1 MELCTKKGLLYPDI
15 LFPDIYE
22 ITPDFLHSQKVRGLI
37 LDLDNTIAPY
47 EIAEPN
53 ARMKAWFAAM
63 KQAGIRM
70 AFVSNNHGE
79 RVHLFNRTLGLPVF
93 AGAKKPFAAGIL
105 KALTELK
112 LKPHESA
119 GLGDQIFTDCI
130 ACHRAGMRFYLVP
143 PIKDKTTLFFKSK
156 RFLER
161 PIVGAFK
168 SYKPYLAAQIAL
180 HKENRI

>member
-1 MELCTKKGLLYPDI
+1 MELCEKKGLFYPDI

-22 ITPDFLHSQKVRGLI
+22 ITPDFLQSQKVRGLI

-47 EIAEPN
+47 EIAEPDD
-53 ARMKAWFAAM
+53 RIRAWFDAM
-63 KQAGIRM
+63 KNAGIRM
-70 AFVSNNHGE
+70 AFVSNNKGE

-93 AGAKKPFAAGIL
+93 AGAKKPFAAGVR
-105 KALTELK
+105 KALAELGIA
-112 LKPHESA
+112 PHESV
-119 GLGDQIFTDCI
+119 GLGDQIFTDCL

-161 PIVGAFK
+161 PFVGKFK
-168 SYKPYLAAQIAL
+168 NYKVYLAATQSV
-180 HKENRI
+180 

>member
-1 MELCTKKGLLYPDI
+1 MERNTKKGLFHPDI

-22 ITPDFLHSQKVRGLI
+22 ITPAFLQSQNVHGLI

-53 ARMKAWFAAM
+53 ERMRAWFDSM
-63 KQAGIRM
+63 KHAGIRM
-70 AFVSNNHGE
+70 AFVSNNKGG

-93 AGAKKPFAAGIL
+93 AGAKKPFAAGIK
-105 KALTELK
+105 KALAELK
-112 LKPHESA
+112 LAPEEGA

-130 ACHRAGMRFYLVP
+130 ACHRAGLRFFLVP

-156 RFLER
+156 RFLEK
-161 PIVGAFK
+161 PFVGSFTQYK
-168 SYKPYLAAQIAL
+168 SYLANTQSV
-180 HKENRI
+180 

>member
-1 MELCTKKGLLYPDI
+1 MEICAKKGLFYPDI

-22 ITPDFLHSQKVRGLI
+22 ITPDFLRSQKVRGLI

-53 ARMKAWFAAM
+53 DRIRAWFDAM
-63 KQAGIRM
+63 KGAGIRM

-93 AGAKKPFAAGIL
+93 AGAKKPFAAGVR
-105 KALTELK
+105 KALAELGIA
-112 LKPHESA
+112 PHEGA
-119 GLGDQIFTDCI
+119 GLGDQIFTDCL
-130 ACHRAGMRFYLVP
+130 ACHRAGIRFYLVP

-161 PIVGAFK
+161 PFVGAFVN
-168 SYKPYLAAQIAL
+168 YKTYLSATQSV
-180 HKENRI
+180 

>member
-1 MELCTKKGLLYPDI
+1 MEICTKKGLFYPDI

-22 ITPDFLHSQKVRGLI
+22 ITPDFLQSQNVRGLI

-53 ARMKAWFAAM
+53 ERMRTWFSTM
-63 KQAGIRM
+63 KTAGIRM
-70 AFVSNNHGE
+70 AFVSNNKGD

-93 AGAKKPFAAGIL
+93 AGAKKPFAAGI
-105 KALTELK
+105 KNALAELG

-119 GLGDQIFTDCI
+119 GLGDQIFTDCL
-130 ACHRAGMRFYLVP
+130 ACHRAGLRFYLVP

-156 RFLER
+156 RFLEK
-161 PIVGAFK
+161 PFVGKFK
-168 SYKPYLAAQIAL
+168 NYKTYLLGTQSV
-180 HKENRI
+180 

>member
-1 MELCTKKGLLYPDI
+1 MELCEKKGLFYPDI

-22 ITPDFLHSQKVRGLI
+22 ITPDFLQSQKVRGLI

-47 EIAEPN
+47 EIAEPDD
-53 ARMKAWFAAM
+53 RIRAWFDAM
-63 KQAGIRM
+63 KNAGIRM
-70 AFVSNNHGE
+70 AFVSNNKGE

-93 AGAKKPFAAGIL
+93 AGAKKPFAAGVR
-105 KALTELK
+105 KALAELGIA
-112 LKPHESA
+112 PHESA
-119 GLGDQIFTDCI
+119 GLGDQIFTDCL

-161 PIVGAFK
+161 PFVGKFK
-168 SYKPYLAAQIAL
+168 NYKVYLAATQSV
-180 HKENRI
+180 

>member
-1 MELCTKKGLLYPDI
+1 
-15 LFPDIYE
+15 
-22 ITPDFLHSQKVRGLI
+22 
-37 LDLDNTIAPY
+37 
-47 EIAEPN
+47 
-53 ARMKAWFAAM
+53 MKAWFAAM

-105 KALTELK
+105 KALAELK

>member
-1 MELCTKKGLLYPDI
+1 MEICAKKGLFYPDI

-53 ARMKAWFAAM
+53 DRIRAWFDAM
-63 KQAGIRM
+63 KGAGIRM

-93 AGAKKPFAAGIL
+93 AGAKKPFAAGVR
-105 KALTELK
+105 KAIAELGIA
-112 LKPHESA
+112 PHEGA
-119 GLGDQIFTDCI
+119 GLGDQIFTDCL
-130 ACHRAGMRFYLVP
+130 ACHRAGIRFYLVP

-161 PIVGAFK
+161 PFVGKFK
-168 SYKPYLAAQIAL
+168 NYKVYLAATQSV
-180 HKENRI
+180 